1 MTIIYRIIVGIILLL
16 TLWNLFSEEDIK
28 KQANASLVL
37 IPLILRVLMIK

>member
-1 MTIIYRIIVGIILLL
+1 MIIAIVFVLTI
-16 TLWNLFSEEDIK
+16 WNLFEEEDIK